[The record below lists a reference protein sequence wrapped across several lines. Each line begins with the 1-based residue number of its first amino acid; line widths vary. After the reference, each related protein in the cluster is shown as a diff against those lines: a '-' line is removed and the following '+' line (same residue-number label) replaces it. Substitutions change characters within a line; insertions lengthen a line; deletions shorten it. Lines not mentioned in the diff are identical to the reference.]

1 LDGGGS
7 AGGADEDP
15 EGVSSRKSMS
25 YFVWRRRLDGLFL
38 SPDMR
43 VLGVRDRRK
52 SKKLEAEGSLE
63 KQMRCDESVEVC
75 SIGGEEKMQIQR

>member
-1 LDGGGS
+1 
-7 AGGADEDP
+7 
-15 EGVSSRKSMS
+15 
-25 YFVWRRRLDGLFL
+25 
-38 SPDMR
+38 MR